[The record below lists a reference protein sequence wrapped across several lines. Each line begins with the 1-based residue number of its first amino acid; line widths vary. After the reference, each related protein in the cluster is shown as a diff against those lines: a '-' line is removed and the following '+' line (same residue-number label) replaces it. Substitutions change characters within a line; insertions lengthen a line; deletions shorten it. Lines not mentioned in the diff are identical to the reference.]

1 MLIGGDDIITLG
13 TSFSTFFLHS
23 RSFPLGADKRKSV
36 HEPKWFPT
44 PNDPPIF
51 SHTTWNDL
59 RGIIRVEW
67 ENISISGIRLKR
79 FNCVFRLIRNA
90 KFFGYK
96 REIFSKWLID
106 CTKLFSVRMIAW
118 NYFFHNNVEVVIPDR
133 RNCSAKMLPVS
144 SQSRRSLFRW
154 TFYRKIS
161 RIQQCRAG
169 PRALQ
174 MWFYSNLLFEE
185 RHFGPV

>member
-1 MLIGGDDIITLG
+1 MIPD
-13 TSFSTFFLHS
+13 
-23 RSFPLGADKRKSV
+23 
-36 HEPKWFPT
+36 PKWS
-44 PNDPPIF
+44 PIF
-51 SHTTWNDL
+51 SQETWNDP
-59 RGIIRVEW
+59 RGIIGVEW
-67 ENISISGIRLKR
+67 ENISISGIRLKL
-79 FNCVFRLIRNA
+79 FNSVFRLIRNA

-133 RNCSAKMLPVS
+133 RNCRAKMLPVS

-161 RIQQCRAG
+161 RIQQCRG
-169 PRALQ
+169 PRGLQ
-174 MWFYSNLLFEE
+174 LWFYSAFWRASSRPGLNVAFTCAKFDSGIEYVGSST
-185 RHFGPV
+185 FN